1 MFHICKGGEII
12 TTGASIFSERTS
24 ALFQPLDSECPP
36 SENGW
41 SVCCRLPEWI
51 GVPIEQEVP
60 LPPPIPTECLEGYE
74 KPDIEDDYSYDDS
87 YEDSYEYGS
96 YEIGGGVDTI
106 G

>member
-1 MFHICKGGEII
+1 M
-12 TTGASIFSERTS
+12 
-24 ALFQPLDSECPP
+24 DSECPP

-74 KPDIEDDYSYDDS
+74 KPEKEDDYDDYSYDDS
-87 YEDSYEYGS
+87 YDDSHEYGS